1 MDHLDLADVLS
12 SPWLPPYGQ
21 SGDPGGYLTRVML
34 EPIMEESSEDDENG
48 AHELWS
54 QYEHAW
60 SSESETGSVIRVG
73 FNQGMYTY
81 FDNLYLKLMSRLW
94 LVYKNI

>member
-1 MDHLDLADVLS
+1 MAAMDHLDLADVLA

-21 SGDPGGYLTRVML
+21 TGDPGGYLTRVML
-34 EPIMEESSEDDENG
+34 EPIMEETSEDDENG
-48 AHELWS
+48 PHELWS

-73 FNQGMYTY
+73 FNQGMY
-81 FDNLYLKLMSRLW
+81 LY
-94 LVYKNI
+94 